1 MKNKTKRAI
10 AKVAV
15 PIAAIALVAGL
26 LGLSSL
32 SSGGDRAE
40 EPADPA
46 TATTI
51 AGPVGEGVELACE
64 LPVALAAGCSAD
76 AEYHTATFVFD
87 DDGRVD
93 NVIGKVAY
101 ITDEDRLAQGLPGW
115 VASMSDSKKMQD
127 GKTAVSAKWVE
138 ADGLLKIDGSDVKT
152 ADTACDLVEFKQRY
166 DSAKGT
172 TELTEMQ
179 AAAVKSYGDKQ
190 KTAAAMLQASLWMRQ
205 SGSTTARFYESTYSV
220 TTTNGIERGSYAV
233 GSVIDGQTI
242 AQQDSSFERTT
253 VSVLGQDGAHVVIL
267 DKGVTGPSAGSLTL
281 TTDLLEG
288 QSCTYSAGKPANSFE
303 LLKAD
308 KLDAALDGHATD
320 VEERLR
326 EAVAKDFPTA
336 SAATWSGKTETIW
349 DNGTTSTEF
358 TLNNT
363 SKTILHVLL
372 AADGTISVSK
382 DSQSAQTTKSAS

>member
-1 MKNKTKRAI
+1 MKNKTKRTI

-15 PIAAIALVAGL
+15 PLAAIALVAGL
-26 LGLSSL
+26 FGLSTL
-32 SSGGDRAE
+32 SNGG
-40 EPADPA
+40 EPAEAPTDPA
-46 TATTI
+46 SATTI
-51 AGPVGEGVELACE
+51 TGPVGEGIELLCE
-64 LPVALAAGCSAD
+64 LPVANAAGCSVD
-76 AEYHTATFVFD
+76 AESHTASFIFD
-87 DDGRVD
+87 SDDRID
-93 NVIGKVAY
+93 NVLGKVAY
-101 ITDEDRLAQGLPGW
+101 ITDGDRLAQGQPGW
-115 VASMSDSKKMQD
+115 VASLSDSKKTQD

-138 ADGLLKIDGSDVKT
+138 ADGLLRIDGADVKT
-152 ADTACDLVEFKQRY
+152 ANTVCDLLGFKQLY
-166 DSAKGT
+166 DSAKGS

-179 AAAVKSYGDKQ
+179 AEAVKSYGDKQ
-190 KTAAAMLQASLWMRQ
+190 KTAAATLQASLWMRQ

-220 TTTNGIERGSYAV
+220 TSSNGIERGSYAV

-242 AQQDSSFERTT
+242 TQQDSSFERTT
-253 VSVLGQDGAHVVIL
+253 VSVLGQDGAHVVII

-308 KLDAALDGHATD
+308 KLDAALDGHASD
-320 VEERLR
+320 VEEKLR

-349 DNGTTSTEF
+349 DNGATSTEF

-382 DSQSAQTTKSAS
+382 DSQSVQSTKSDS